1 MEPGM
6 SKGISKAPSE
16 NGELRRRCRAWLENG
31 LLSRLGSEGRL
42 VACYAFHWADFRSC
56 TIKIG
61 TRSAARMLGV
71 SPTAVTR
78 GIRQMAA
85 QKALVMVS
93 TTPGGRRLVEIP
105 AVPNDA
111 QPVHEVCTDRTR
123 GVHTPYT
130 RRVRSGYEV
139 CTERTRGVH
148 KVYTP
153 RIPFQLSIGNQFTN
167 GELDIPQAGMSGSG
181 PDSRPEPGRAEVDD
195 ARAAPV
201 LSQET
206 KLTEENQ
213 NADSRSDS

>member
-6 SKGISKAPSE
+6 SKHTLKAPSE

-78 GIRQMAA
+78 GIRQMGA

-93 TTPGGRRLVEIP
+93 TTTGGRRLFEIP

-153 RIPFQLSIGNQFTN
+153 RTPFQLSIGIQDTN
-167 GELDIPQAGMSGSG
+167 GELEIPQAGMSGSG
-181 PDSRPEPGRAEVDD
+181 PDSRPEAGGAEVDD
-195 ARAAPV
+195 ARTTTALA
-201 LSQET
+201 QET
-206 KLTEENQ
+206 TLTEEPP
-213 NADSRSDS
+213 NASSRSGS

>member
-1 MEPGM
+1 
-6 SKGISKAPSE
+6 
-16 NGELRRRCRAWLENG
+16 
-31 LLSRLGSEGRL
+31 
-42 VACYAFHWADFRSC
+42 
-56 TIKIG
+56 
-61 TRSAARMLGV
+61 MLGV

-78 GIRQMAA
+78 GIRQMGA

-93 TTPGGRRLVEIP
+93 TTTGGRRLFEIP

-153 RIPFQLSIGNQFTN
+153 RTPLQLSIGIQDTN
-167 GELDIPQAGMSGSG
+167 GELEIPQAGMSGSG
-181 PDSRPEPGRAEVDD
+181 PDSRPEAGGAEVDD
-195 ARAAPV
+195 ARTTTALA
-201 LSQET
+201 QET
-206 KLTEENQ
+206 TLTEETP
-213 NADSRSDS
+213 NASSRSGS

>member
-1 MEPGM
+1 MEPGDM
-6 SKGISKAPSE
+6 KGTSKPQSE
-16 NGELRRRCRAWLENG
+16 NGELRRRCRAWLESG

-78 GIRQMAA
+78 GIRQMVA
-85 QKALVMVS
+85 QQALLMVS
-93 TTPGGRRLVEIP
+93 ASVGRRRLFEIP
-105 AVPNDA
+105 AVQKAAD
-111 QPVHEVCTDRTR
+111 PVHEVCTDRAR

-139 CTERTRGVH
+139 CTDRTRGVH

-153 RIPFQLSIGNQFTN
+153 RTPIQLTIGNPITN
-167 GELDIPQAGMSGSG
+167 GELGIPLAGLSGSE
-181 PDSRPEPGRAEVDD
+181 PDSRPEAGGEAADD
-195 ARAAPV
+195 AIATMA
-201 LSQET
+201 LAHDAT
-206 KLTEENQ
+206 LTEEIP
-213 NADSRSDS
+213 NASSRPAS